1 LQHVTPITA
10 GSQAFAFVAV
20 ADEGNPEPKERSRMV
35 ADISPA
41 ALDDVTSSC
50 APDHSYSYA
59 ADKAKLLARLRRI
72 EGQVRGVARMVE
84 EDKYCIDILTQISA
98 IVSSTQAVGLLL
110 LEDHIRGCVV
120 DAGPEDR
127 EERLQELNR
136 AIERFT
142 RSVR

>member
-1 LQHVTPITA
+1 
-10 GSQAFAFVAV
+10 
-20 ADEGNPEPKERSRMV
+20 MV
-35 ADISPA
+35 ADIQTPA
-41 ALDDVTSSC
+41 AEEENASCC

-120 DAGPEDR
+120 GARPEDR

-136 AIERFT
+136 AIEPFT